1 MIGSKALSES
11 PQNNDANN
19 RESEGFPTRSLLEVS
34 QVSLALPTGIA
45 GTFLSGI
52 STLYPGSKLCGYLA
66 IAKKKVL
73 EREKSHITV
82 TVCRL
87 AEHFEA
93 ESRLIT
99 FTN

>member
-87 AEHFEA
+87 A
-93 ESRLIT
+93 
-99 FTN
+99 